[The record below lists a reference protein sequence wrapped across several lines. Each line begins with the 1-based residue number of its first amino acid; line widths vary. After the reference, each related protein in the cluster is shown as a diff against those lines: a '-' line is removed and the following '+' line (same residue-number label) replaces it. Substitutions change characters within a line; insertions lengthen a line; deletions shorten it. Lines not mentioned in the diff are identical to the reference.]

1 MLQRKNLLLVED
13 NAIVLSALCELL
25 LASDEYYITKAE
37 SCDDIHLFFK
47 DNHFDLVILNPK
59 MLKGCVQSFLDFL
72 FRVGFSGPIIFSC
85 SVKGIMELEAQN
97 TGRLLACVQRPFKI
111 VSLLECIRRLLSKYE
126 FSCEVIIFIG
136 NIQFYPGSK
145 LIKLQNGQTVN
156 LTEKETNILKYLY
169 RYRDRI
175 VSKEVLLN
183 EVWSHTTS
191 LTTHT
196 LETYIYRLRKK
207 IRGSFAGDELIVTKK
222 GGYQL
227 LPEKSF

>member
-1 MLQRKNLLLVED
+1 MLQHKNLLLVEED
-13 NAIVLSALCELL
+13 AIVLSALCELL
-25 LASDEYYITKAE
+25 LASDEFYITKAK
-37 SCDDIHLFFK
+37 SYDDVHLFFK
-47 DNHFDLVILNPK
+47 DNHFDLIILNPK
-59 MLKGCVQSFLDFL
+59 LLKGYVQNFLDL
-72 FRVGFSGPIIFSC
+72 VFRLGFAGPIIFTC
-85 SVKGIMELEAQN
+85 QVKDLVELEAQN
-97 TGRLLACVQRPFKI
+97 TGRLIACVQRPFKI

-126 FSCEVIIFIG
+126 FSSEVLLPIR

-145 LIKLQNGQTVN
+145 LIILQNGQTVS

-207 IRGSFAGDELIVTKK
+207 IRVSFAGEELIITKK

-227 LPEKSF
+227 LHEKAL

>member
-1 MLQRKNLLLVED
+1 
-13 NAIVLSALCELL
+13 
-25 LASDEYYITKAE
+25 
-37 SCDDIHLFFK
+37 
-47 DNHFDLVILNPK
+47 
-59 MLKGCVQSFLDFL
+59 MLKGSVQNFLDLL

-85 SVKGIMELEAQN
+85 SVKGIVELEAKN

-126 FSCEVIIFIG
+126 FSSEVIISIG

-207 IRGSFAGDELIVTKK
+207 IRVSFAGDELIVTKK

-227 LPEKSF
+227 LPEKAF

>member
-13 NAIVLSALCELL
+13 DSIVLSALCELL
-25 LASDEYYITKAE
+25 LANDEFYITKAK
-37 SCDDIHLFFK
+37 SCDDVHLLVE
-47 DNHFDLVILNPK
+47 DNYFDLIILNPK
-59 MLKGCVQSFLDFL
+59 LLKSYVQSFLDLL
-72 FRVGFSGPIIFSC
+72 FRIGFCGPIIFTGP
-85 SVKGIMELEAQN
+85 VKDIVELEAQN
-97 TGRLLACVQRPFKI
+97 KGRLLACVQQPFKI

-126 FSCEVIIFIG
+126 FSSEVIIPIG
-136 NIQFYPGSK
+136 NIQFYPGAK
-145 LIKLQNGQTVN
+145 LMTLQNGQTVN

-207 IRGSFAGDELIVTKK
+207 IRVSFAGDELIVTKK

-227 LPEKSF
+227 LPEKAF

>member
-1 MLQRKNLLLVED
+1 MLQRKNLLVVED
-13 NAIVLSALCELL
+13 DAIVLSALCELL
-25 LASDEYYITKAE
+25 LVSDEYYITKAE
-37 SCDDIHLFFK
+37 SCDDVHSFFK

-59 MLKGCVQSFLDFL
+59 MLKGSVQNLLDLL
-72 FRVGFSGPIIFSC
+72 FQVGFSGPIIFSC
-85 SVKGIMELEAQN
+85 SVKEIVELEAQN

-126 FSCEVIIFIG
+126 FSSEVIIPIG
-136 NIQFYPGSK
+136 NMQFYPGSK
-145 LIKLQNGQTVN
+145 LIKQQNGQTVN

-175 VSKEVLLN
+175 VSKELLLN

-207 IRGSFAGDELIVTKK
+207 IRVSFAGDELIVTKK

-227 LPEKSF
+227 LPEKAF

>member
-1 MLQRKNLLLVED
+1 MLQRKNLLVVED
-13 NAIVLSALCELL
+13 DAIVLSALCELL
-25 LASDEYYITKAE
+25 LVSDEFYITKAE
-37 SCDDIHLFFK
+37 SCDDVHSFFK

-59 MLKGCVQSFLDFL
+59 MLKSSVQNFLDLL
-72 FRVGFSGPIIFSC
+72 FQVGFSGPIIFSC
-85 SVKGIMELEAQN
+85 SVKGIVELEAQN

-126 FSCEVIIFIG
+126 FSSEVVISIST
-136 NIQFYPGSK
+136 IQFYPGSK
-145 LIKLQNGQTVN
+145 LITMQNGQTVN
-156 LTEKETNILKYLY
+156 LTEKETNILKYLC
-169 RYRDRI
+169 RHRDRI

-207 IRGSFAGDELIVTKK
+207 IRVVFAYEELIVTKK

-227 LPEKSF
+227 LPEKAF

>member
-1 MLQRKNLLLVED
+1 MLQRKNLLLID
-13 NAIVLSALCELL
+13 DDAIVLSVLCELL
-25 LASDEYYITKAE
+25 LETDQFYVTKAK
-37 SCDDIHLFFK
+37 SCDDIHLVFK
-47 DNHFDLVILNPK
+47 DNHFDIIILNPK
-59 MLKGCVQSFLDFL
+59 LLKGYLQNFLDLL
-72 FRVGFSGPIIFSC
+72 FRVGFFGPIIFTYP
-85 SVKGIMELEAQN
+85 VKQLAELEAQN
-97 TGRLLACVQRPFKI
+97 KGRLLACVQRPFKI

-126 FSCEVIIFIG
+126 FSSEVIISIG

-175 VSKEVLLN
+175 VSKELLLN

-207 IRGSFAGDELIVTKK
+207 IRVSFAGDELIVTKK

-227 LPEKSF
+227 LPEKAF

>member
-1 MLQRKNLLLVED
+1 MLQRKNLLVVED
-13 NAIVLSALCELL
+13 DAIVLSSLCELL
-25 LASDEYYITKAE
+25 LVSDEYYITKAE
-37 SCDDIHLFFK
+37 SCDDVHSFFK

-59 MLKGCVQSFLDFL
+59 MLKSSVQNFLDLL
-72 FRVGFSGPIIFSC
+72 FQVGFSGPIIFSC
-85 SVKGIMELEAQN
+85 SVKGIVELEAQN

-126 FSCEVIIFIG
+126 FSSEVVISIST
-136 NIQFYPGSK
+136 IQFYPGSK

-175 VSKEVLLN
+175 VSKELLLN

-227 LPEKSF
+227 LSEKAF

>member
-1 MLQRKNLLLVED
+1 MLQRKHLLLIED
-13 NAIVLSALCELL
+13 DAIVLSALGELL
-25 LASDEYYITKAE
+25 LVSDEFYITKAK
-37 SCDDIHLFFK
+37 SCDDVHLFFK

-59 MLKGCVQSFLDFL
+59 MLKGCVQNFLDML
-72 FRVGFSGPIIFSC
+72 FRVGFSGPVIFSC
-85 SVKGIMELEAQN
+85 SVKGILELEAKN
-97 TGRLLACVQRPFKI
+97 TGRPLACVQRPFTI

-126 FSCEVIIFIG
+126 FSSEVIISMG

-145 LIKLQNGQTVN
+145 LVKLHNGQTVN

-207 IRGSFAGDELIVTKK
+207 IRVSFAGDELIVTKK

-227 LPEKSF
+227 LPEKPF